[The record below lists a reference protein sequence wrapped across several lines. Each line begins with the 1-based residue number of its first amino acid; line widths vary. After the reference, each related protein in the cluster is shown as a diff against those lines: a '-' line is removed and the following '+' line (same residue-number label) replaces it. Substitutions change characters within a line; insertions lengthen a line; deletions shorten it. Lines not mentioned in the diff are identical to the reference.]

1 MSGLDQLLRLQRWTL
16 DEKRRQASD
25 LELLIERLIQDIAQL
40 DGSVA
45 REIEAARASIDLQ
58 RALPGYRQAMKERR
72 ERLERSQTDLRGELD
87 KLREQITESFSEL
100 KKTEQ
105 TVKNREQRQRL
116 AERRKDQAI
125 SDEIGLQQH
134 RRKG

>member
-1 MSGLDQLLRLQRWTL
+1 VSGLDQLLRLQRWTL

-25 LELLIERLIQDIAQL
+25 LELLIERLVQDIIKL
-40 DGSVA
+40 DGQVE
-45 REIEAARASIDLQ
+45 REIEASRASIELQ
-58 RALPGYRQAMKERR
+58 RALPGYRQMMKSRR
-72 ERLERSQTDLRGELD
+72 ERLDKSLVDLRGELE
-87 KLREQITESFSEL
+87 KLREQITEAFSEL

-105 TVKNREQRQRL
+105 TVKNRQQRRRL

-125 SDEIGLQQH
+125 SDEVGLQLH

>member
-1 MSGLDQLLRLQRWTL
+1 VSGLSQLLRLQRWTL
-16 DEKRRQASD
+16 DEKRRQAGD
-25 LELLIERLIQDIAQL
+25 LELLIERLVQDITQL
-40 DGSVA
+40 DAAVE
-45 REIEAARASIDLQ
+45 REIAASRENLELQ
-58 RALPGYRQAMKERR
+58 RALPGYRQVMKDRR
-72 ERLERSQTDLRGELD
+72 ARLDRSMVDLRGELE
-87 KLREQITESFSEL
+87 KLRGQITEAFSEL

-105 TVKNREQRQRL
+105 TVKNREQRQRF

>member
-25 LELLIERLIQDIAQL
+25 LEQLIDRLVKDILNLEQE
-40 DGSVA
+40 VQ
-45 REIEAARASIDLQ
+45 REVEAARNDIDMQ
-58 RALPGYRQAMKERR
+58 RALPNYREAMKIRR
-72 ERLERSQTDLRGELD
+72 QRLETSMNDLRSELA
-87 KLREQITESFSEL
+87 KLQESITEAFSDL

-105 TVKNREQRQRL
+105 TMKNRAQRQKL
-116 AERRKDQAI
+116 AERRRDQIA
-125 SDEIGLQQH
+125 SDEIGLQLH

>member
-1 MSGLDQLLRLQRWTL
+1 MSGLDQLMRLQRWTL
-16 DEKRRQASD
+16 DEKRRQATD
-25 LELLIERLIQDIAQL
+25 LELLIERLIQDINKL
-40 DGSVA
+40 DEQVEH
-45 REIEAARASIDLQ
+45 EIEASRANLELQ
-58 RALPGYRQAMKERR
+58 PALPGYRQVMKGRR
-72 ERLERSQTDLRGELD
+72 ERMDKSLVDLRSELE
-87 KLREQITESFSEL
+87 KLREQITEAFSDL

-125 SDEIGLQQH
+125 SDEVGLQQH

>member
-16 DEKRRQASD
+16 DEKRRQAGD
-25 LELLIERLIQDIAQL
+25 LELLIERLLQDINQIDAA
-40 DGSVA
+40 VE
-45 REIEAARASIDLQ
+45 REVEAARADIEMQ
-58 RALPGYRQAMKERR
+58 RALPGYRQAMKDRR
-72 ERLERSQTDLRGELD
+72 QRLDKSLLDLRSELD
-87 KLREQITESFSEL
+87 KLREQITEAFSEL

-105 TVKNREQRQRL
+105 TVKNRHQRQRL

>member
-1 MSGLDQLLRLQRWTL
+1 MSGLDQLIRLQRWTL

-25 LELLIERLIQDIAQL
+25 LELLIERLIQDINKL
-40 DGSVA
+40 DEQVEH
-45 REIEAARASIDLQ
+45 EIEASRTNIELQ
-58 RALPGYRQAMKERR
+58 RALPGYRQAMKSRR
-72 ERLERSQTDLRGELD
+72 ERMDKSLVDLRGELE
-87 KLREQITESFSEL
+87 KLREQITEAFSEL

-105 TVKNREQRQRL
+105 TVKNRQQRQRL

-125 SDEIGLQQH
+125 SDEVGLQLH

>member
-1 MSGLDQLLRLQRWTL
+1 MSGLDQLIRLQRWTL

-25 LELLIERLIQDIAQL
+25 LELLIERLIQDIIKL
-40 DGSVA
+40 DEQVE
-45 REIEAARASIDLQ
+45 REIEASRADLELQ
-58 RALPGYRQAMKERR
+58 RALPGFRNAMKSRR
-72 ERLERSQTDLRGELD
+72 ERLDKSLVDLRGELE
-87 KLREQITESFSEL
+87 KLREQITGAFSDL

-125 SDEIGLQQH
+125 SDEVGLQQH

>member
-1 MSGLDQLLRLQRWTL
+1 MSGLDQLMRLQRWTL

-25 LELLIERLIQDIAQL
+25 LELLIERLIQDVSQL
-40 DGSVA
+40 DAAVE
-45 REIEAARASIDLQ
+45 REIEASRANLELQ
-58 RALPGYRQAMKERR
+58 RALPGYRQVMKGRR
-72 ERLERSQTDLRGELD
+72 ARLDKSLVDLRGELD
-87 KLREQITESFSEL
+87 KLREQITAAFSEL

-116 AERRKDQAI
+116 AERRKEQAI
-125 SDEIGLQQH
+125 SDEIGLHLH

>member
-25 LELLIERLIQDIAQL
+25 LELLIERLIQDITQL
-40 DGSVA
+40 DAAVE
-45 REIEAARASIDLQ
+45 REIAASRANLELQ
-58 RALPGYRQAMKERR
+58 RALPGYRQVMKDRR
-72 ERLERSQTDLRGELD
+72 ARLDKSLVDLRGELG
-87 KLREQITESFSEL
+87 KLREQITAAFSEL

-116 AERRKDQAI
+116 AERRKEQAI
-125 SDEIGLQQH
+125 SDEIGLQLH

>member
-1 MSGLDQLLRLQRWTL
+1 VSGLDQLLRLQRWTL
-16 DEKRRQASD
+16 DEKRRQAGD
-25 LELLIERLIQDIAQL
+25 LELLIDRLVQDITQL
-40 DGSVA
+40 DDAVA
-45 REIEAARASIDLQ
+45 HEIAAARASIELQ
-58 RALPGYRQAMKERR
+58 RMLPGYRQAMKDRR
-72 ERLERSQTDLRGELD
+72 GRLEKSLIDLRGELD
-87 KLREQITESFSEL
+87 KLREQIAEAFSEL

-105 TVKNREQRQRL
+105 TVNNRQQRQRL

>member
-1 MSGLDQLLRLQRWTL
+1 MSGLDQLMRLQRWTL

-25 LELLIERLIQDIAQL
+25 LELLIERLATDIANL
-40 DGSVA
+40 DREVA
-45 REIEAARASIDLQ
+45 REIEAARESVEMQ
-58 RALPGYRQAMKERR
+58 RALPGYREAMKDRR
-72 ERLERSQTDLRGELD
+72 ARLEKSLTDLKGELA
-87 KLREQITESFSEL
+87 KLQEIIAEAFSDL

-116 AERRKDQAI
+116 VERRREQNV
-125 SDEIGLQQH
+125 SDEIGLQLH

>member
-1 MSGLDQLLRLQRWTL
+1 VSGLDQLLRLQRWTL
-16 DEKRRQASD
+16 DEKRRQAGD
-25 LELLIERLIQDIAQL
+25 LELLIDRLVQDITQL
-40 DGSVA
+40 DDAVA
-45 REIEAARASIDLQ
+45 HEIEAARASIELQ
-58 RALPGYRQAMKERR
+58 RMLPGYRQAMKERR
-72 ERLERSQTDLRGELD
+72 GRLERSLIDLRGELD
-87 KLREQITESFSEL
+87 KLREQIAEAFSEL

-105 TVKNREQRQRL
+105 TVNNRQQRQRL

>member
-25 LELLIERLIQDIAQL
+25 LELLIERLVQDIIKL
-40 DGSVA
+40 DGQVE
-45 REIEAARASIDLQ
+45 REIEASRASIELQ
-58 RALPGYRQAMKERR
+58 RALPGYRQMMKSRR
-72 ERLERSQTDLRGELD
+72 ERLDKSLVDLRGELE
-87 KLREQITESFSEL
+87 KLREQITEAFSEL

-105 TVKNREQRQRL
+105 TVKNRQQRRRL

-125 SDEIGLQQH
+125 SDEVGLQLH

>member
-1 MSGLDQLLRLQRWTL
+1 MSGLDQLMRLQRWTL
-16 DEKRRQASD
+16 DEKRRQATD

-40 DGSVA
+40 DAAVE
-45 REIEAARASIDLQ
+45 REIEASRANVELQ
-58 RALPGYRQAMKERR
+58 RALPGYRQVMKDRR
-72 ERLERSQTDLRGELD
+72 ARLDRSLMDLRGELG
-87 KLREQITESFSEL
+87 KLREQITEAFSEL

-116 AERRKDQAI
+116 AERRKEQAI
-125 SDEIGLQQH
+125 SDEIGLQLH

>member
-1 MSGLDQLLRLQRWTL
+1 MSGLDQLMRLQRWTL

-25 LELLIERLIQDIAQL
+25 LELLIERLIQDINKL
-40 DGSVA
+40 DEQVE
-45 REIEAARASIDLQ
+45 REIEASRADLELQ
-58 RALPGYRQAMKERR
+58 RALPGYRGVMRSRR
-72 ERLERSQTDLRGELD
+72 ERMDKSLVDLRGELE
-87 KLREQITESFSEL
+87 KLREQITEAFSDL

-105 TVKNREQRQRL
+105 TQKNRQQRQRL

-125 SDEIGLQQH
+125 SDEVGLQQH

>member
-25 LELLIERLIQDIAQL
+25 LELLIERLVQDINKL
-40 DGSVA
+40 DDQVEH
-45 REIEAARASIDLQ
+45 EIQASRANIELQ
-58 RALPGYRQAMKERR
+58 RQLPGYRQVMKGRR
-72 ERLERSQTDLRGELD
+72 ERLDKSLVDLRGELE
-87 KLREQITESFSEL
+87 KLREQITEAFSEL

-105 TVKNREQRQRL
+105 TVKNRQQRQRVI
-116 AERRKDQAI
+116 ERRKEQANL
-125 SDEIGLQQH
+125 DEVGLQLH

>member
-40 DGSVA
+40 DGAVA

-72 ERLERSQTDLRGELD
+72 ERLERSQTDLHGELD
-87 KLREQITESFSEL
+87 KLREQITEAFSEL